1 MKTLINL
8 NRAVWLA
15 LVILIV
21 LSFGYVTNAI
31 AADLP
36 WVWAENAVKKHEV
49 WEPTTSKWVPG
60 NPSGYVEGET
70 AAFLVT
76 ITADP
81 GDQQFFHICL
91 DYDES
96 VTGAYAFTEI
106 EPWDTTVTPAPPL
119 PGDVTLTDTSNP
131 DVWAYNATID
141 DVVFLGRGT
150 GPCKTS
156 YLHWDAS
163 FTVDADS
170 DGIVYI
176 VYGGHLAKS
185 GEPLP
190 ILPGE
195 PAGTVPDGLGVSG
208 VNGVFQAR
216 VITNSGGADKTVN
229 FNSIPT
235 AVTLKHFGSASPNTR
250 WIGFA
255 VTVAVIALMFALSAY
270 VNLRLRKSLA

>member
-1 MKTLINL
+1 MKTIINL
-8 NRAVWLA
+8 NKAVWLA
-15 LVILIV
+15 MVFLLT
-21 LSFGYVTNAI
+21 LFFGYITHAY

-49 WEPTTSKWVPG
+49 WEPTTNKWVPG

-81 GDQQFFHICL
+81 GEQLFFHICL

-96 VTGAYAFTEI
+96 ITGAYAFTGI

-119 PGDVTLTDTSNP
+119 PGDVTLTDTNNP
-131 DVWAYNATID
+131 DVWAHNATID

-156 YLHWDAS
+156 YLHWDVA

-190 ILPGE
+190 TLPGE
-195 PAGTVPDGLGVSG
+195 PTGTVPDGKGVSG

-235 AVTLKHFGSASPNTR
+235 AVTLMRFDVTSPMIP

-255 VTVAVIALMFALSAY
+255 VMVVAMMLVLSVI
-270 VNLRLRKSLA
+270 VNMRLRKSWV